1 MNLSDINSPV
11 ELLLENE
18 KTLTPVEK
26 LIQCLSHK
34 DITPKQHLEVT
45 KLLVDKL
52 LTFHNWVVENKEDA
66 HPQWSVDAQTLFFI
80 QNMLETIC

>member
-26 LIQCLSHK
+26 LVQCLSHK
-34 DITPKQHLEVT
+34 DITPKQYLEVT

-66 HPQWSVDAQTLFFI
+66 HPQWSVDAQTLFYI
-80 QNMLETIC
+80 QNMLETID